1 MQKYIFLLASI
12 FFIVSCKKDGGSTTN
27 SNGDDDEDCVM
38 GFSAGTG
45 EIVSSQ
51 YIIAFN
57 PVINSRTTSRIALDE
72 VSKSVLQRH
81 TINVSALKQ
90 SFAGEPGGFIA
101 KISAAEAEMLRH
113 DDAIAAVEPDR
124 VISLGSC
131 FTVVA
136 PRLITWNIGR
146 IGYGNGIG
154 KTAWIIDS
162 GIDFDHPDLTVDQA
176 RSKSFIEGQTS
187 ADDQNGHGTH
197 VAGIIGAK
205 NNTFGVLGV
214 ASGASLV
221 ALKVLDNDGEGNLSY
236 IIQALAYV
244 STNAE
249 AGDVVNMSVGGESGS
264 SILDQQVKNIASRGI
279 YFSIAAGN
287 EGKLA
292 NLSSPARANGENIY
306 TVSAVDSLDN
316 FASFSNYGND
326 VVDYA
331 APGVRILS
339 TWTDNRYAYASG
351 TSMAAPHVAGLL
363 LLRGR
368 SITSSGVAKNDPDGT
383 ADPIAHY

>member
-1 MQKYIFLLASI
+1 MQKLILGLLSIFLV
-12 FFIVSCKKDGGSTTN
+12 VSCKKNSDSTGSN
-27 SNGDDDEDCVM
+27 PEEDDCEERA
-38 GFSAGTG
+38 SANNG
-45 EIVSSQ
+45 EIIATQ
-51 YIIAFN
+51 YIVAFN
-57 PVINSRTTSRIALDE
+57 PAINSRTSSRISLDD
-72 VSKSVLQRH
+72 VSKNILHRN
-81 TINVSALKQ
+81 TIDVSALKN

-101 KISAAEAEMLRH
+101 KMTAAQAEVLRH
-113 DDAIAAVEPDR
+113 DASVEAVEPDR
-124 VISLGSC
+124 IISLGNC

-136 PRLITWNIGR
+136 PRLITWNI
-146 IGYGNGIG
+146 IKVGYGNGIG

-162 GIDFDHPDLTVDQA
+162 GIDYDHPDLTVDKS
-176 RSKSFIEGQTS
+176 RSRSFISGIIS
-187 ADDQNGHGTH
+187 ADDSNGHGTH

-205 NNTFGVLGV
+205 NNTIGVLGV

-221 ALKVLDNDGEGNLSY
+221 ALKVLDKDGEGNLSY
-236 IIQALAYV
+236 IVQAIGYIN
-244 STNAE
+244 TNAA

-264 SILDQQVKNIASRGI
+264 EILDQQVKNTAARGI

-292 NLSSPARANGENIY
+292 NLNSPARANGQNIY

-326 VVDYA
+326 VVDFA

-368 SITSSGVAKNDPDGT
+368 NITSSGTAKNDPDGT
-383 ADPIAHY
+383 PDPIAHY